1 MFFKLPISQNL
12 LSLLNT
18 CIYTINVVL
27 MFQSKS
33 LFFCTRCDHKG
44 QCLFKVRLKKWME
57 AEDLISTNLG
67 NLIKIFAI
75 IKMFWVNTYPIYW
88 NTYLI
93 FKKFFAAIIVIRLN
107 LFACKCRFEDWRYCY
122 PQQHPASG
130 NIRDIERSMRQ

>member
-1 MFFKLPISQNL
+1 
-12 LSLLNT
+12 
-18 CIYTINVVL
+18 
-27 MFQSKS
+27 
-33 LFFCTRCDHKG
+33 
-44 QCLFKVRLKKWME
+44 ME

-107 LFACKCRFEDWRYCY
+107 LFACKCRFED
-122 PQQHPASG
+122 
-130 NIRDIERSMRQ
+130 